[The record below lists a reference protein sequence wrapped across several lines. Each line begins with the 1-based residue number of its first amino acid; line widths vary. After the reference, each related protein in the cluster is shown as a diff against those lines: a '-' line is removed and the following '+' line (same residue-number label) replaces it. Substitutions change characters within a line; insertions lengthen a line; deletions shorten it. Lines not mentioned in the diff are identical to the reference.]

1 MRSLQGKICYQ
12 GDNILLKR
20 KPLESEFFD
29 FNPVS
34 AAYLYVRVRVLPAS
48 TSEPQFLICKLGII
62 EPTSPVVSI
71 KSVIHRKLLYI

>member
-1 MRSLQGKICYQ
+1 MLSGRQYVAEKKAFGVT
-12 GDNILLKR
+12 
-20 KPLESEFFD
+20 EFFD

-34 AAYLYVRVRVLPAS
+34 ATYLYVRVRVLPAL

-62 EPTSPVVSI
+62 EPTSPVVST